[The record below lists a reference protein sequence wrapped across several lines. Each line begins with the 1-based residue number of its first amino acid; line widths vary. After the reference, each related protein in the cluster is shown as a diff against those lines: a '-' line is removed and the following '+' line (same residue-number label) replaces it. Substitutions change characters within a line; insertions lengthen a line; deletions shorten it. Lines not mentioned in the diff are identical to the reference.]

1 MTTIKAKSGA
11 TIVPRHTVTYNAD
24 TFHEHEHD
32 NFIEVTAEELL
43 ERIEPKVF
51 KFLPDEKFISVDTE
65 TYYTGVDSN
74 RMPSHVVRRWIQ
86 SRSKYHPN
94 DFPFCISI
102 SDGKNSYAVYD
113 TLENKFA
120 EFKKLEPLLTDTSV
134 SKIYQ
139 NAGYDMHMLANA
151 GVNMKGRIH
160 DTMFI
165 SKLTRANAYTH
176 NLFDIIKE
184 LGEEHEVPAVLEFE
198 QMVNMYKDQY
208 RITDYRQIPRDLMT
222 QYTCADTWNTIYAF
236 EALYPTLEEYGVS
249 ELYEVE
255 SEMLVVA
262 YNIERVGIRLD
273 LELEDVLIPELIKEV
288 DDAEREIYEIAGTTF
303 NINSGKQL
311 EQVLIDM
318 GYGRL
323 IEYRKPTELM
333 LAKGQVQGNPR
344 FDAIAM
350 AKLDEAGVPL
360 IQLIQKYKASLK
372 LLNTFAIK
380 LYEMRD
386 HEGYVH
392 CNFNTIEAK
401 TGRFSISAPS
411 MQNMPRRKDSR
422 VRAAFIAPDDFRL
435 FDFDFK
441 AQESIILAH
450 YSRAEFLTHMIHEGE
465 DVHKATASLLYDV
478 SVSEV
483 TRSQREAAKAV
494 GFAITYGA
502 GPTKVA
508 GMTGMTENEA
518 RYIMRLY
525 MKRLPEVD
533 MFIKTANKVAK
544 EHRYVKTVM
553 GRRVYVERGRE
564 YACVNYA
571 IQGSAADS
579 TKAKMVLIYKYLK
592 ANNFKT
598 HILLQVHDSLLN
610 AVHDDERDFILGYLR
625 WLQTD
630 YDTFR
635 VPVSVDVAECYPT
648 WREKVDIDVDA
659 VKPPQEQLD
668 KAEAYNLWE
677 EGLL

>member
-1 MTTIKAKSGA
+1 MATIKAKDSA
-11 TIVPRHTVTYNAD
+11 VIIPKHTETYRAE
-24 TFHEHEHD
+24 TFHEHELD
-32 NFIEVTAEELL
+32 YFIEVTAEELL
-43 ERIEPKVF
+43 ERIQPKVF
-51 KFLPDEKFISVDTE
+51 DFLPDEKFIAVDTE
-65 TYYTGVDSN
+65 TYYTGVPSN
-74 RMPSHVVRRWIQ
+74 RMPRHVVRRWIQ
-86 SRSKYHPN
+86 ARSKYHPN

-102 SDGKNSYAVYD
+102 SDGLASYVVYD
-113 TLENKFA
+113 TLENKFE
-120 EFKKLEPLLTDTSV
+120 EFKKLTPLLSDPSI
-134 SKIYQ
+134 SKVFQ

-151 GVNMKGRIH
+151 GVDMKGRLH
-160 DTMFI
+160 DTLII
-165 SKLTRANAYTH
+165 SKLTRADAYTH

-184 LGEEHEVPAVLEFE
+184 LGEDYGVEAVLLFE
-198 QMVNMYKDQY
+198 RMVNDYRSQY
-208 RITDYRQIPRDLMT
+208 SITDYRQIPHDLMT
-222 QYTCADTWNTIYAF
+222 QYTCADTWNTLNAF
-236 EALYPTLEEYGVS
+236 EALYQLLIAYKVTD
-249 ELYEVE
+249 LYDIE

-273 LELEDVLIPELIKEV
+273 LELEHILIPELIKEV

-318 GYGRL
+318 GYSRL
-323 IEYRKPTELM
+323 IEYRKPTANM
-333 LAKGQVQGNPR
+333 LAKGLVQGNPK
-344 FDAIAM
+344 FDATAM

-372 LLNTFAIK
+372 LLNTFAVK

-422 VRAAFIAPDDFRL
+422 VRAAFIAPEDFKL
-435 FDFDFK
+435 YDFDFK
-441 AQESIILAH
+441 SQESIILAH
-450 YSRAEFLTHMIHEGE
+450 YSRAEYLTHMIVAGE

-478 SVSEV
+478 TISEV
-483 TRSQREAAKAV
+483 TRAQREAAKAV

-508 GMTGMTENEA
+508 GMTGMSENEA

-533 MFIKTANKVAK
+533 TFIKTANKVAK
-544 EHRYVKTVM
+544 DHRYVKTIM

-579 TKAKMVLIYKYLK
+579 TKVKMVLIYKFLK
-592 ANNFKT
+592 ANKFKT
-598 HILLQVHDSLLN
+598 HILLQVHDALLN
-610 AVHDDERDFILGYLR
+610 AVHDEEREYILGWLR

-630 YDTFR
+630 YSTFR

-648 WREKVDIDVDA
+648 WREKVDIEVDV
-659 VKPPQEQLD
+659 VEPPQELLD
-668 KAEAYNLWE
+668 KTDAYNIWE